1 MAQKLLHYDVLE
13 RLGEG
18 ARSTIYRVRDPGT
31 GRELALKHVL
41 RADTKD
47 IRFIEQMETEF
58 EISKQF
64 THPNL
69 RRSYD
74 LKINKTLL
82 MKVTEAFLLME
93 LVDGRPLEVR
103 LPPTMIDIID
113 TFLLAAH
120 GLKAM
125 HNMG

>member
-18 ARSTIYRVRDPGT
+18 ARSTIWAVTDPT
-31 GRELALKHVL
+31 TKKVYALKHVS
-41 RADTKD
+41 RADQKD

-58 EISKQF
+58 EVSKNF

-69 RRSYD
+69 RRTYE

-82 MKVTEAFLLME
+82 LKVTEAFLLME
-93 LVDGRPLEVR
+93 LVDGKPLEMR
-103 LPPTMIDIID
+103 LP
-113 TFLLAAH
+113 
-120 GLKAM
+120 
-125 HNMG
+125 

>member
-18 ARSTIYRVRDPGT
+18 ARSVIYLVSDPQKG
-31 GRELALKHVL
+31 GQVFALKHVQ
-41 RADTKD
+41 RADQKD

-58 EISKQF
+58 EISRQF

-69 RRSYD
+69 RRCYE

-82 MKVTEAFLLME
+82 LKVTEAFLLME
-93 LVDGRPLEVR
+93 LVDGKPLE
-103 LPPTMIDIID
+103 
-113 TFLLAAH
+113 
-120 GLKAM
+120 
-125 HNMG
+125 